1 LDFFSKYLSLWV
13 GVCIVAGT
21 LLGYFFPSL
30 STFMTKLQ
38 FANVSLPIAAVLLI
52 MMYPIMLKV
61 NYSELLQIRKNAR
74 PISYT
79 VIISWGIKPF
89 TMALIAWF
97 FMTIVFSSWIPEK
110 LQHEYIIGMII
121 LALAPCTAMVLVWTF
136 LARANLSC
144 ALMQV
149 SINDLLILVLFAP
162 IGMFLLGLTT
172 GFHVPLDTLFLSVL
186 LYVALPLGLGALTR
200 MIIVKTKGEEWLE
213 THFISKVEKITPIG
227 LLITLILLFV
237 FQGEKLITFP
247 YHIGLIAIPILVQT
261 HLMFATSYFTT
272 KKLRIPYA
280 EAAPTAFIGPSNFFE
295 LAVAI
300 AIILF
305 GVNSGVTL
313 AVVVGVLVEV
323 PLMLSL
329 VEIMKRNRSKFE
341 YDVTCDKTINE

>member
-1 LDFFSKYLSLWV
+1 LVGQKENPKTTPATRRLKGNLDFFSKYLSLWV

-121 LALAPCTAMVLVWTF
+121 LASSLHSNGPCLDI
-136 LARANLSC
+136 SC
-144 ALMQV
+144 
-149 SINDLLILVLFAP
+149 
-162 IGMFLLGLTT
+162 
-172 GFHVPLDTLFLSVL
+172 
-186 LYVALPLGLGALTR
+186 
-200 MIIVKTKGEEWLE
+200 
-213 THFISKVEKITPIG
+213 
-227 LLITLILLFV
+227 
-237 FQGEKLITFP
+237 
-247 YHIGLIAIPILVQT
+247 
-261 HLMFATSYFTT
+261 
-272 KKLRIPYA
+272 
-280 EAAPTAFIGPSNFFE
+280 
-295 LAVAI
+295 
-300 AIILF
+300 
-305 GVNSGVTL
+305 
-313 AVVVGVLVEV
+313 
-323 PLMLSL
+323 
-329 VEIMKRNRSKFE
+329 
-341 YDVTCDKTINE
+341 